1 MTQDH
6 HHPGTGAVTQ
16 DHDRAPIV
24 IFWEMTKACALEC
37 RHCRAQAQ
45 PQRHPLEFTTQE
57 GFQLLDQM
65 VEFGNQPIL
74 VLTGGDPLMRR
85 DIFDFI
91 GYGLEKGLRVALSP
105 SATALMR
112 PETLKRL
119 KEAGISRI
127 SFSLD
132 GAKAQTHDT
141 FRGVQGSFQR
151 TLECAADA
159 VDAGLP
165 LQINTTVTRF
175 SYPELAALE
184 QVFRRTE
191 AVLWDLFFLVPTGR
205 AVTEDMLSPQE
216 HEDVFHWLA
225 KLSQES
231 TLSIRTTLG
240 QPYRRVLLQ
249 RDGSGSQEPSKP
261 APTGMPTRM
270 PTTNDGKGVCFISHV
285 GQVQPSGFLPLSPG
299 NVRTDQ
305 LTHIYRDSRLFND
318 LRDPGLLK
326 GKCGRCP
333 FKEVC
338 GGCRARA
345 YAFSGDYLESD
356 PSCAYEPPGL

>member
-1 MTQDH
+1 MTQDQHRAGSNAMTPDH
-6 HHPGTGAVTQ
+6 HQ
-16 DHDRAPIV
+16 APMV

-37 RHCRAQAQ
+37 RHCRAEAQ
-45 PQRHPLEFTTQE
+45 PQRHPLELTTQE

-74 VLTGGDPLMRR
+74 ILTGGDPLMRR
-85 DIFDFI
+85 DVFDFI

-132 GAKAQTHDT
+132 GAEAQTHDT

-159 VDAGLP
+159 VEAGLS
-165 LQINTTVTRF
+165 LQINTTVTRHSF
-175 SYPELAALE
+175 PELAALA
-184 QVFRRTE
+184 QVVERTE

-205 AVTEDMLSPQE
+205 AMTEDMLTPQE
-216 HEDVFHWLA
+216 HEEVFHWLA
-225 KLSQES
+225 RISHE
-231 TLSIRTTLG
+231 TPFNVRTTLG

-249 RDGSGSQEPSKP
+249 QNPSDSQEPTKP
-261 APTGMPTRM
+261 AATGM
-270 PTTNDGKGVCFISHV
+270 PTTNDGKGVCFISHL

-299 NVRTDQ
+299 NVRTGR
-305 LTHIYRDSRLFND
+305 LTDIYRHTRLFKE

-345 YAFSGDYLESD
+345 YAVTGDYLESD
-356 PSCAYEPPGL
+356 PSCAYEPPDV